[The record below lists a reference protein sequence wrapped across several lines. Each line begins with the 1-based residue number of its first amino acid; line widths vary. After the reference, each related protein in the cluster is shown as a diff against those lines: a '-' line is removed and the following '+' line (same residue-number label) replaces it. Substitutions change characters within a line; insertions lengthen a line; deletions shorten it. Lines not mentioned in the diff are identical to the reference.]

1 MTAAMHLQEPDIV
14 YQSDQLLAVNK
25 PSGLLTVP
33 GKGPDKQ
40 DCLISRVQRLYPNA
54 RVIHRLDM
62 ATSGLVLVAR
72 NADAL
77 REFSRLF
84 QERRI
89 SKRYEAV
96 VGGRIPTHNGSV
108 ELPLICDWPQRPKQK
123 VCFTHGKAALTHYQ
137 LLDYNAS
144 RDQSR
149 VSLVPVTGRS
159 HQLRVHMLALGHA
172 IVGDELYAT
181 ATVRSASERLLLHAC
196 ELRFT
201 DPYSQQEIHLQS
213 AVPF

>member
-1 MTAAMHLQEPDIV
+1 MPIRPIQPELDIL
-14 YQSDQLLAVNK
+14 YQDDHLLAVNK

-40 DCLISRVQRLYPNA
+40 DCLISRVQGWFPNA

-62 ATSGLVLVAR
+62 ATSGLVLIAR
-72 NADAL
+72 GADSL

-89 SKRYEAV
+89 HKNYEAIV
-96 VGGRIPTHNGSV
+96 DGRIREDSGAV
-108 ELPLICDWPQRPKQK
+108 ELPLICDWPRRPLQK
-123 VCFTHGKAALTHYQ
+123 ICFSHGKQALTHFQVLSYNNTTDETRVR
-137 LLDYNAS
+137 LL
-144 RDQSR
+144 
-149 VSLVPVTGRS
+149 PVTGRS

-172 IVGDELYAT
+172 IVGDELYAPEP
-181 ATVRSASERLLLHAC
+181 ARERSERLLLHAC

-201 DPYSQQEIHLQS
+201 HPYSKHEIHLRS
-213 AVPF
+213 EVPF